1 MLLSI
6 IALAGS
12 ARASRAGF
20 GDSPKRTLPKRIAG
34 KKLAMTRASS
44 PAREARALPASAKI
58 DSNAPTPVFQQSPM
72 EYQWPNKASNA
83 PLVFLIDDLLEH
95 FPMRDIWTFMIKRG
109 IPGTI
114 WI

>member
-1 MLLSI
+1 VSTGL
-6 IALAGS
+6 GS
-12 ARASRAGF
+12 ARASRAGDAALVIANFCPVMRPGKVRF
-20 GDSPKRTLPKRIAG
+20 GESPK
-34 KKLAMTRASS
+34 